1 MSETKNENISPSAN
15 ISNHVG
21 DNLSFAAAEAYK
33 KLRTNLL
40 FSLPENEEHC
50 RVVGVTSAIR
60 GDGKT
65 TTSINLACS
74 LADADMR
81 VLLIDADM
89 RLPGV
94 SKILRITGSP
104 GLSNVLTGKTGG
116 EVPYRKSNLK
126 DNLFLLTGGDIPVN
140 PSELLGSV
148 AMKNLM
154 KKLKEEFDFIIMDL
168 PPITIVSDALVVT
181 PLCTGFLLVV
191 RQGYTG
197 TREVESAVKHL
208 KHCKAKILGYV
219 LNGASE
225 TKSSYTKAYRNGYY
239 NGDYRTY
246 GSYSQAHAVAE
257 SSKKKEE
264 EAAAEIKGLR

>member
-1 MSETKNENISPSAN
+1 MSEKRNEATGSSLNSAPL
-15 ISNHVG
+15 IG
-21 DNLSFAAAEAYK
+21 EGLSFAAAEAYK
-33 KLRTNLL
+33 KLRVNLM
-40 FSLPENEEHC
+40 FSMPDNEEHC

-74 LADADMR
+74 LADTGLK

-94 SKILRITGSP
+94 SRMLHITAGP
-104 GLSNVLTGKTGG
+104 GLSNVLSGQTGG
-116 EVPYRKSNLK
+116 EIPYRKAKLR
-126 DNLFLLTGGDIPVN
+126 DNLYILSGGDIPPN
-140 PSELLGSV
+140 PSELLGTK
-148 AMKNLM
+148 AMAELM

-168 PPITIVSDALVVT
+168 PPITIVTDALVVT

-197 TREVESAVKHL
+197 NKEVENALDHL
-208 KHCKAKILGYV
+208 KYCKANILGYV
-219 LNGASE
+219 LNDAVAESN
-225 TKSSYTKAYRNGYY
+225 SYTKAYKNGYY

-246 GSYSQAHAVAE
+246 SHPARKVNEKPIEGIPGATL
-257 SSKKKEE
+257 
-264 EAAAEIKGLR
+264 EADE